1 METIEIITAS
11 FPQIVNYGNDN
22 SFGQLFSLNTIV
34 SILEDKIYIDK
45 FFMIFVNVYIRYKV
59 TKQKILQRQ
68 FDF

>member
-1 METIEIITAS
+1 METIKIITAS
-11 FPQIVNYGNDN
+11 FPQIVNYGNDD